1 MTPYWGIGLFAG
13 GLLAGWVIR
22 GGGDARVKEKT
33 TAEAHAPRTPRQ
45 RNTSPREFPQAAKVR
60 EFMKKARDG
69 NLAEFYDGIPA
80 KDRMRTFELMAMQV
94 GPSKGYGV
102 ENVMLDAY
110 LQKWAE
116 KDFEEVWSSAT
127 LCENDGLRRYMV
139 NQLLESL
146 ARLEP
151 DKAMDLYLERI
162 NAGDEVSASVPLWI
176 LTKRSGESA
185 DAFLDTFLKMPSSAM
200 GATTTDMTFSE
211 NFDFGKVAEALAELK
226 RENKEYRPAA
236 FAGNFLQ
243 KWAEQ
248 DIDAAHSWWM
258 ANGDVSHYPGWSGF
272 IDGIERKSGS
282 AEAAQ
287 WAAAQIQEGGK
298 MRQKMIESISNAQP
312 ELLVS
317 RVAPI
322 ADAMPDTESKDR
334 FYIDVMK
341 FNQYG
346 DLLERYDFAMNKMS
360 SPEARLQ
367 AIEEIQ
373 TEKYTD
379 LTKIPDSTLQDW
391 GITREQA
398 MEAMKRGRKR

>member
-1 MTPYWGIGLFAG
+1 
-13 GLLAGWVIR
+13 
-22 GGGDARVKEKT
+22 
-33 TAEAHAPRTPRQ
+33 
-45 RNTSPREFPQAAKVR
+45 EFPQSVKVR
-60 EFMKKARDG
+60 EFMKKGSDR

-80 KDRMRTFELMAMQV
+80 KDRMKAFELMAMQV
-94 GPSKGYGV
+94 GPSTGYDTQKM
-102 ENVMLDAY
+102 MLDAF
-110 LQKWAE
+110 LRKWAE

-127 LCENDGLRRYMV
+127 LCDNDGLRRYMV

-146 ARLEP
+146 ARTEP

-162 NAGDEVSASVPLWI
+162 DAGDEVSASVPLWI

-185 DAFLDTFLKMPSSAM
+185 DAFLDTFLKMPSSPM

-211 NFDFGKVAEALAELK
+211 NFDFGRVAEALAELK
-226 RENKEYRPAA
+226 RKDKEYRPAA

-248 DIDAAHSWWM
+248 DIDAAHGWWL
-258 ANGDVSHYPGWSGF
+258 ANGDVSHSGWSGF
-272 IDGIERKSGS
+272 IDGIERKSGP

-287 WAAAQIQEGGK
+287 WAATQIQEGGK
-298 MRQKMIESISNAQP
+298 MRQKMIESISNAQT
-312 ELLVS
+312 ELLIG
-317 RVAPI
+317 RITPI
-322 ADAMPDTESKDR
+322 ADAMPDTGSKDR

-346 DLLERYDFAMNKMS
+346 DLLERYDFALNKMS

-367 AIEEIQ
+367 AFEEIGS
-373 TEKYTD
+373 EKYTD
-379 LTKIPDSTLQDW
+379 LSKTTDSQFQAW

-398 MEAMKRGRKR
+398 AAALKRGSKR